1 MQLPSQLRCPEHQAA
16 FSMTGAIEAH
26 QDGTLRASCGC
37 RFPVR
42 SGIPRFVWED
52 TYADA
57 FGLQWNNYRTTQ
69 LDSHTGVS
77 ISKDRL
83 SRCVGCRLEDLRG
96 ASVLEVGCGAGRF
109 TEVLLNAGASVFA
122 VDLSSAVEANYANCG
137 AAPGHFVC
145 QADVLSLPVAP
156 ASFDLVIALGMI
168 QHTPS
173 PEGAI
178 EALANS
184 VRPGGLV
191 VVDHY
196 LPLPR
201 VKRLLRAVT
210 LRGILRQLL
219 IRLPPR
225 TSLRATDALV
235 HALLPVHRMLWRHG
249 PVADRV
255 RAVWLRLSP
264 LFDYYESYPELGEHL
279 AEWALLDTH
288 DGLTDHYKHGRT
300 PSELAEALR
309 AAGLDVI
316 DSRIGGNGA
325 EARARRPAAGPSSP
339 GGHAG
344 H

>member
-1 MQLPSQLRCPEHQAA
+1 
-16 FSMTGAIEAH
+16 
-26 QDGTLRASCGC
+26 
-37 RFPVR
+37 
-42 SGIPRFVWED
+42 
-52 TYADA
+52 
-57 FGLQWNNYRTTQ
+57 
-69 LDSHTGVS
+69 
-77 ISKDRL
+77 
-83 SRCVGCRLEDLRG
+83 
-96 ASVLEVGCGAGRF
+96 
-109 TEVLLNAGASVFA
+109 
-122 VDLSSAVEANYANCG
+122 
-137 AAPGHFVC
+137 VC

-156 ASFDLVIALGMI
+156 ASFDIVIALGMI

-184 VRPGGLV
+184 ARPGGLV

-201 VKRLLRAVT
+201 VKRLLRALT
-210 LRGILRQLL
+210 PRGILRQLL

-300 PSELAEALR
+300 PFQLAEALR

-325 EARARRPAAGPSSP
+325 EARARRPAAGPSNP